1 MRPYCVREYI
11 NLQSQY
17 TVYDRT
23 GAMMIRTGSRTAA
36 GQYLRL
42 AQQGVTAQL
51 HYWLERWNYQIPR
64 WVADQ
69 IPSRAE
75 RL

>member
-1 MRPYCVREYI
+1 MRPYCVREYRD
-11 NLQSQY
+11 QQFTY

-23 GAMMIRTGSRTAA
+23 GAVMIRTGSRRAA
-36 GQYLRL
+36 GEYLKI
-42 AQQGVTAQL
+42 AKQGITASL

>member
-1 MRPYCVREYI
+1 
-11 NLQSQY
+11 
-17 TVYDRT
+17 
-23 GAMMIRTGSRTAA
+23 MIRTGSRTAA